1 MNEKSNKT
9 NSVVEAPKDETKQKP
24 EHVIKA
30 EISVEIIGEDE
41 PEKPDKYRERC
52 GVVEFWS
59 LLVFVLSTL
68 FFFLVDMNAYA
79 FWTAVV
85 SGFTLT
91 IACGCD
97 LAAFGS
103 KGHSPWWYG
112 GL

>member
-1 MNEKSNKT
+1 MNEKSNNT
-9 NSVVEAPKDETKQKP
+9 NNVVEASKDETKQKP

-30 EISVEIIGEDE
+30 EISVEIIGKDE

-52 GVVEFWS
+52 RSVGLWS
-59 LLVFVLSTL
+59 LLVFILSTL

-79 FWTAVV
+79 FWTAVA
-85 SGFTLT
+85 SGFAFSWALSS
-91 IACGCD
+91 D